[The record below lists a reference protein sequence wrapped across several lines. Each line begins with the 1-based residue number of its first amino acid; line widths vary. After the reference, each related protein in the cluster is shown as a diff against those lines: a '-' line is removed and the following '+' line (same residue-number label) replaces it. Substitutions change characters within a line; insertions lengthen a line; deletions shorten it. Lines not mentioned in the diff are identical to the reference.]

1 MDWDVI
7 IAGGGIGG
15 AAAACFLSGTGCR
28 VAVFE
33 KQKLP
38 RYKACAGGVP
48 KGVQRL
54 LPFSLDPVVETEV
67 TDVVFSLRQHSQFSQ
82 SLGGDSTLMVKRAA
96 FDHYVLSKAQADV
109 IESTAVVAVE
119 EREDRVR
126 VRTQNG
132 KQYEARY
139 LIGADG
145 ANSLVAKSLGL
156 RRHKRLG
163 IAVEVEAPGTSE
175 LLDRYR
181 HCAWF
186 EFGSLMNG
194 YLWMFPKSDLLSV
207 GIGAFGKTSVD
218 LVARL
223 KEEMAR
229 WGLSLDGLPWHAHPL
244 PIHLHAETVGT
255 PRCMLVG
262 DAAGLVDAFLGEGI
276 RHAIHSGRLA
286 ADAILHDAV
295 CDYSAAVKTQISDG
309 LRRARVA
316 AWVFYK
322 YPDLSYT
329 FVKRNSAFTRAFMML
344 LGGAMTYRELSYRL
358 PFLFAQSF
366 LMRDRTGAATDGP
379 LSRPLP

>member
-15 AAAACFLSGTGCR
+15 AAAAYFLSGTGCR

-54 LPFSLDPVVETEV
+54 LPFSFDPVIETEV
-67 TDVVFSLRQHSQFSQ
+67 TEVVFSLRQEKEFTQ

-109 IESTAVVAVE
+109 IESTAIEAVE
-119 EREDRVR
+119 EQGDRVR
-126 VRTQNG
+126 VRTQDG
-132 KQYEARY
+132 KRYEARY

-145 ANSLVAKSLGL
+145 ANSRVAKSLGL

-163 IAVEVEAPGTSE
+163 IAVEVEAPGTPE
-175 LLDRYR
+175 LLERYR

-186 EFGSLMNG
+186 EFGSLANG
-194 YLWMFPKSDLLSV
+194 YIWIFPKRDLLSV
-207 GIGAFGKTSVD
+207 GIGAFSKTSVD
-218 LVARL
+218 LLARL
-223 KEEMAR
+223 KAEMAR
-229 WGLSLDGLPWHAHPL
+229 FGLSLEGLPWHAHPL
-244 PIHLHAETVGT
+244 PIHLRAETIGT

-276 RHAIHSGRLA
+276 RYAVQSGRLA
-286 ADAILHDAV
+286 ADAILHDTIGN
-295 CDYSAAVKTQISDG
+295 YSATVKTQISDG
-309 LRRARVA
+309 LRRARFA
-316 AWVFYK
+316 AWVFYN

-329 FVKRNSAFTRAFMML
+329 FVKRNYAFTRAFMTL
-344 LGGAMTYRELSYRL
+344 LGGGATYRELSRRL
-358 PFLFAQSF
+358 PLFFAQSVF
-366 LMRDRTGAATDGP
+366 LRDR
-379 LSRPLP
+379 SRAEGGQP